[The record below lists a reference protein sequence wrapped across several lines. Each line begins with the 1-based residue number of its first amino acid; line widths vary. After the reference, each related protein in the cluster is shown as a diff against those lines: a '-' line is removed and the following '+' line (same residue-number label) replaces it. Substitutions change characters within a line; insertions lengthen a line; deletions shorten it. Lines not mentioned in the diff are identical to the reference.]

1 MTRPPR
7 ASADDIAELAA
18 YKQRWME
25 PQLEDLLAEFKAL
38 HWVHMTRDG
47 GWVLA
52 RRLADSSLL
61 KLFESRRFSLPRE
74 SDPDWPSDGSLA
86 DVMRAAHAGVA
97 AALDV
102 PLGGFRL
109 QRADPVSLRKESKPR
124 GEGAV

>member
-1 MTRPPR
+1 
-7 ASADDIAELAA
+7 
-18 YKQRWME
+18 ME
-25 PQLEDLLAEFKAL
+25 PQLEDLLAEL
-38 HWVHMTRDG
+38 RGLQWVHMTRDG

-61 KLFESRRFSLPRE
+61 ELFETRRFSLPRE
-74 SDPDWPSDGSLA
+74 GDPDWPSDGPLA
-86 DVMRAAHAGVA
+86 DAMRAAHAGVA

-109 QRADPVSLRKESKPR
+109 QRADPVSLRKDPEPR